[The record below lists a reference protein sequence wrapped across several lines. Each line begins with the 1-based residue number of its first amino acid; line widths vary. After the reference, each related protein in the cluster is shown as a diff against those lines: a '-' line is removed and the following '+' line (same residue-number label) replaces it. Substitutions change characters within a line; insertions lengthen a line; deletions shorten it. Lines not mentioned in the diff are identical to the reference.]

1 MGNGNHKIIFLT
13 SSPDA
18 SYQVDGRWIT
28 GPFTSKNGFLGQVR
42 DVWQSPSRVLVITAT
57 PDEYEKNDEMIRYFE
72 KVFAASGLPAAC
84 IRLLDRRTE
93 EQLAEWLSDSDFVV
107 LGGGHVPTQN
117 AFFKQIGLREQM
129 EQFSGVIMGIS
140 AGTMNCA
147 DLVYAQPELAGE
159 AVDPSYEKF
168 ITGLGLTQRNVLPHY
183 QMVKDNMLDGMRL
196 MEEITYGDSAGHAF
210 YALEDG
216 SYIRCEDGEET
227 LYGNA
232 YLIKDGTI
240 SMICRD
246 NESRKLAHDHR
257 TKAKKETAEW
267 MQK

>member
-1 MGNGNHKIIFLT
+1 MKNSKHKIVFLT

-28 GPFTSKNGFLGQVR
+28 GPFTSKNGFLDQIR
-42 DVWQSPSRVLVITAT
+42 EVWKSPSRVLVITAT
-57 PDEYEKNDEMIRYFE
+57 PDEYEKNDEMTQYFE
-72 KVFAASGLPAAC
+72 KVFAASSLSVKC

-93 EQLAEWLSDSDFVV
+93 KRLGEWLADSDFVV

-117 AFFKQIGLREQM
+117 AFFKQIGLREAM
-129 EQFSGVIMGIS
+129 ENFSGVVMGIS

-159 AVDPSYEKF
+159 AKDPFYEKF
-168 ITGLGLTQRNVLPHY
+168 ITGLGLTKQNVLPHY

-196 MEEITYGDSAGHAF
+196 MEEITYGDSAGHTF

-232 YLIKDGTI
+232 YMIRDGDF
-240 SMICRD
+240 SVICRD
-246 NESRKLAHDHR
+246 GESRKIR
-257 TKAKKETAEW
+257 E
-267 MQK
+267 